1 MYVLH
6 GRRTNVRPR
15 RNTRV
20 HAGPLPRTAVA
31 ALGSARK
38 RKKCGFSGTGEVP
51 PCAPAAVV
59 WPVRFSRAAL
69 CTARGT
75 ASAHSRTAHSPL
87 SYEPPLVRNPPT
99 SPPVVSGPA
108 RQTLMD
114 SPLCEH
120 RQGQLTPTVERGTGT
135 ASLRWHV
142 HMAGHAQTHMA
153 APVRAPLHTHEC
165 DARPLGGS
173 CAVLSAVRGAFVQAD
188 SAPRS
193 RCAGATCQ
201 LATCP
206 RAASPHM
213 PKGHMG
219 H

>member
-1 MYVLH
+1 MRRECEETRGGGKKCPNWTRVPVYRGVYVLH

-108 RQTLMD
+108 RQTLM
-114 SPLCEH
+114 
-120 RQGQLTPTVERGTGT
+120 
-135 ASLRWHV
+135 
-142 HMAGHAQTHMA
+142 
-153 APVRAPLHTHEC
+153 APWPYPSVRAPPGPAHPHGRAGDGHGVASLACTHGRTC
-165 DARPLGGS
+165 TDPHGGA
-173 CAVLSAVRGAFVQAD
+173 C
-188 SAPRS
+188 
-193 RCAGATCQ
+193 
-201 LATCP
+201 TCP
-206 RAASPHM
+206 PSFARV
-213 PKGHMG
+213 
-219 H
+219 